1 MTTEDVTDTRTA
13 AVRALLD
20 FAACLPFAWKWR
32 SVPMPRLAVS
42 DESTSAEA
50 LVSVEAGRYI
60 VEVETS
66 AEPVP
71 LAPVGRPGEAVAA
84 LAREIAAVI
93 PS

>member
-1 MTTEDVTDTRTA
+1 MTAEDATDTRTA

-20 FAACLPFAWKWR
+20 FAACLPFAWEWR
-32 SVPMPRLAVS
+32 SVPVLRLAVR
-42 DESTSAEA
+42 DDSTSAET

-60 VEVETS
+60 AEVETGV
-66 AEPVP
+66 ERVP

-84 LAREIAAVI
+84 LARETAAVI

>member
-20 FAACLPFAWKWR
+20 FAACLPFAWEWR
-32 SVPMPRLAVS
+32 SVPVLRLAVS
-42 DESTSAEA
+42 DESSSTET
-50 LVSVEAGRYI
+50 LVSVEAGRY
-60 VEVETS
+60 VAEVETS

-71 LAPVGRPGEAVAA
+71 LAPVGRPGEAIAA
-84 LAREIAAVI
+84 LAREMAAVI